1 MSNVYSRFAVNPT
14 DTTIRRSKMD
24 QPHSH
29 KTTFNAGK
37 LVPIELIECLPGSTY
52 SMNLKSFV
60 RMSTPVHPVMDDC
73 YMDVHFYF
81 VPMRLVWDNFE
92 KFMGA
97 SAEAWTQPVEYLIPQ
112 ISFPNLSGKTGFKK
126 GSVADHF
133 GIPTN
138 VSGGTFNALPFRCYA
153 LIWNQWYRDQNL
165 QDEILINKGDARVRG
180 DQGLNDD
187 FLTTAQLG
195 GALCPVAKYH
205 DYFTSALP
213 DPQKGPD
220 VLIPL
225 GESTA
230 QVQADGPFKLKASSQ
245 VFTLGNFSSNNQ
257 VPQYGDENGTYAKAN
272 TLGNVPLQYADG
284 LEVVGES
291 LGPTVNQLRQAFG
304 LQTLYEKD
312 ALYGTRYTEIL
323 RGHFQ
328 TVSPDFRLQRAEFIG
343 GRHFRLNMSQVLQTS
358 STDATSPQGN
368 TAAFSATADA
378 DHVFTYSCVEH
389 GYIIG
394 LAMVRNAQ
402 SYQQGMDKLWLRERR
417 FEYFWPELGNLGNL
431 PVYNG
436 EIFYSGDTNKD
447 KEVFGYQEA
456 WADYRYKPSKVTGAF
471 RSNYEGSLDVWHYAD
486 YYTARPVLGDEW
498 IRATSQNID
507 RTLAVSS
514 SVEDQFLCEFQYDLT
529 AVLPMPLY
537 SMGAALGR
545 H

>member
-14 DTTIRRSKMD
+14 DTTIRRSKME

-73 YMDVHFYF
+73 YMDIHFYF
-81 VPMRLVWDNFE
+81 VPVRLVWDNFE

-112 ISFPNLSGKTGFKK
+112 ITFPNTTGKIGFKK

-133 GIPTN
+133 GVPTN

-165 QDEILINKGDARVRG
+165 QDEILINKGDARVTG

-187 FLTTAQLG
+187 FLTTAIKG

-205 DYFTSALP
+205 DYFTSSLP
-213 DPQKGPD
+213 DPQRGPD
-220 VLIPL
+220 VMLPIQPPDL
-225 GESTA
+225 VS
-230 QVQADGPFKLKASSQ
+230 DGVMKFNSINSASSYSIGKWSSSGLELQ
-245 VFTLGNFSSNNQ
+245 QGNSAGTGSLDSNNPGAYIYKSGIQ
-257 VPQYGDENGTYAKAN
+257 IDETII
-272 TLGNVPLQYADG
+272 
-284 LEVVGES
+284 
-291 LGPTVNQLRQAFG
+291 GPTVNQLRQAFG

-328 TVSPDFRLQRAEFIG
+328 TVSPDFRLQRSEYIG

-368 TAAFSATADA
+368 TAAFSATADS

-394 LAMVRNAQ
+394 VAMVRNDQ
-402 SYQQGMDKLWLRERR
+402 SYQQGLEKLWLRERR
-417 FEYFWPELGNLGNL
+417 FDFYWPELANLGNL

-436 EIFYSGDTNKD
+436 EIYYSGDTTKD

-471 RSNYEGSLDVWHYAD
+471 RSNYSGSLDVWHYAD
-486 YYTARPVLGDEW
+486 YYSSRPVLGDAW
-498 IRATSQNID
+498 IRATPQNID

-514 SVEDQFLCEFQYDLT
+514 AVEDQFLCEFQYDLT